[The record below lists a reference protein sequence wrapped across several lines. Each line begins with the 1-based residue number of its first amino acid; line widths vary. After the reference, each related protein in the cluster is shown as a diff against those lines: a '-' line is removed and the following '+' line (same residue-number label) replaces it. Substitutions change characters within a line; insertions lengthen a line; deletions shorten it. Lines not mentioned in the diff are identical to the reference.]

1 MNKKNEKTFVP
12 KLRFPEFRDC
22 GKWKERP
29 IRELLIEV
37 NRPMDMVDTEDY
49 SLVTVKRRYGGIVTR
64 GILKGVSIK
73 VKSQFYIQENDFL
86 ISKRQIVHNA
96 CDVVPKELAGSIV
109 SNEYSVLKA
118 TQDCDIAFFKY
129 FSQQPI
135 VSRSFLNCSIGI
147 HIEKM
152 LFRLNDWFKQ
162 EFLFPAIKE
171 QKKIA
176 DCLTSLDELIIA
188 ETQKLEA
195 YKAHKKGLMQKLF
208 PAEEETVPGLRFPE
222 FRDAGEW
229 VMKIIGQVA
238 HYENGKAHEQD
249 IIEQGTYIVVNS
261 KFISTDGEVKK
272 HSDTVNLLTKKG
284 DILMVLSD
292 VPNGRAIAKCFYVDK
307 DNTYTVNQRI
317 CKLTPKKTVGLV
329 LYYVINRNNYLL
341 AFDDGV
347 KQTNLK
353 KDDVLNCPIVLPNNP
368 KEQNKIADCLSSLD
382 ELITAEAQ
390 KLDTLKAYKKGL
402 MQGLFPSA
410 DEVSV

>member
-1 MNKKNEKTFVP
+1 MVP
-12 KLRFPEFRDC
+12 KLRFPEFRDS
-22 GKWKERP
+22 GEWKERP
-29 IRELLIEV
+29 ISDLLIEV

-96 CDVVPKELAGSIV
+96 CGVVPKEFAGSIV

-118 TQDCDIAFFKY
+118 TQDCDIAFFNY

-171 QKKIA
+171 QQKIA
-176 DCLTSLDELIIA
+176 DCLSSLDKLITA

-208 PAEEETVPGLRFPE
+208 PAEGETVPEWRFPE
-222 FRDAGEW
+222 FRGKGDWELKALGKIGENLDSKRVPITAKERIKGEVPYYGASGIVDYVEGGIFDEELLCISEDGANLVARTYPIAFSISGKTW
-229 VMKIIGQVA
+229 VNNHAHVLRFSERFTQVLV
-238 HYENGKAHEQD
+238 ENYLNSISLELFLTGMAQPKLNRSKLD
-249 IIEQGTYIVVNS
+249 IIPIPLPDLPEQ
-261 KFISTDGEVKK
+261 
-272 HSDTVNLLTKKG
+272 
-284 DILMVLSD
+284 
-292 VPNGRAIAKCFYVDK
+292 
-307 DNTYTVNQRI
+307 Q
-317 CKLTPKKTVGLV
+317 
-329 LYYVINRNNYLL
+329 
-341 AFDDGV
+341 
-347 KQTNLK
+347 
-353 KDDVLNCPIVLPNNP
+353 
-368 KEQNKIADCLSSLD
+368 KIADCLSSLD

-390 KLDTLKAYKKGL
+390 KIDTLKAHKKGL

-410 DEVSV
+410 DEVGV